1 MNYKNTFTIK
11 LLSFFL
17 FFFNIVTSQNFEKV
31 VYTENL
37 KGGYNGF
44 STFVDYNKD
53 GLLDIFVTGVD
64 FGSNGDFSHAIFY
77 KNNGDKTFTESTI
90 KNIPRAIYGDCSWG
104 DFDNNGTLDL
114 IYSGTTSGFAE
125 HNITKVYKN
134 INNGCEFV
142 EIPTSIPAI
151 YNGTVE
157 WVDINNDGL
166 LDVFYQGLNKNGE
179 YDSGVFKNNGNETF
193 TKIEDT
199 SFYII
204 NGARANLQYNSAK
217 WADFDGDGLKDI
229 ITASSTK
236 TEREFAIYKNL
247 GNFKFE
253 KINFNLPQLSYV
265 SMDVGDVNN
274 DGLTDFVFTGS
285 PKFDLMSGDRGTK
298 LYFYINK
305 GNMIFNNSFTMNN
318 DGAFLSKIKLGD
330 FDNDGFPDLINYGSG
345 LSYRNTKFYL
355 NNKNDTFTEI
365 NKSFP
370 DCYSG
375 GIDFGDYD
383 NDNDLDV
390 LYYGRIE
397 NPRDD
402 EITYVYEN
410 KTLNIELPTEI
421 LFDKGCDCNLQ
432 GDFSL
437 NNSVDNVKWD
447 FNDPTTGTSNESVSL
462 RPKHTFSKRGTY
474 VISATYTKGA
484 NTETLNKTISIFG
497 LPEVT
502 QPTDISTCNVNEGFN
517 FHTIKDSEILKELS
531 PLDYQINYYLLQTDA
546 DNNTN
551 KLSDVYK
558 IQKIKETIY
567 VRIQNKEQSNC
578 YVVKKFEINVL
589 ASPTANTIN
598 DFYVCDSDNDGFSF
612 FDLSNINSSIIGNQ
626 INVKTDYYD
635 SQNNLLI
642 TASLKNNYK
651 NIVKDKDYIIA
662 KVTNTTTDCFIE
674 TKINLIVSPLP
685 IAHNLDVLVGC
696 DDNNDGISEYFDT
709 SLVEKN
715 VLAGQTDMKVS
726 YYDKL
731 GNEISPLPN
740 PFTNTTTGSQNIIV
754 RVTNLKTNCSSET
767 TLVLKTSSKPII
779 NTPESIFACE
789 EEKGFASFN
798 TSTIESQIKGSQSGL
813 KILYKDING
822 APLPSPLPEYFKNT
836 IADHQTIFVRVEN
849 SLNPL
854 CFSETSFDLTVNKL
868 PMTNLQKNYVIC
880 GLDSHLFIAVDAD
893 FDSYQWKFED
903 GTIIS
908 NSNDAKVIK
917 EGNYNLKISKTQ
929 NGIICENNFP
939 FSLTRSKLPSI
950 EDIIYDEFGSNVVK
964 IIASGDG
971 VFEYS
976 IDGINYQD
984 SNVFNNISG
993 GDYIVYVKDKG
1004 GCGEDNEEI
1013 TLLNYPKFI
1022 TPNDDGYNDYWQ
1034 IKGIDKYPKAKIYIY
1049 NRYGKLL
1056 KDLNPKE
1063 IGWDGKYNQQNLIS
1077 DDYWFTVNLGNQNR
1091 VFKGHFSLKR

>member
-1 MNYKNTFTIK
+1 MNYKNTFKIK

-17 FFFNIVTSQNFEKV
+17 FYLNTVKSQNFDKV
-31 VYTENL
+31 TSTIDL
-37 KGGYNGF
+37 KGAYIGLA
-44 STFVDYNKD
+44 TFVDYNND
-53 GLLDIFVTGVD
+53 GLLDIFETGLD
-64 FGSNGDFSHAIFY
+64 FGNNGDFKNAILY
-77 KNNGDKTFTESTI
+77 KNNGDETFTESSI
-90 KNIPRAIYGDCSWG
+90 KNIPRNVYSSCSWG
-104 DFDNNGTLDL
+104 DFNNDGTLDL
-114 IYSGTTSGFAE
+114 IYCGTLGGPE
-125 HNITKVYKN
+125 YNMTKVYKN
-134 INNGCEFV
+134 INNGCEFI
-142 EIPTSIPAI
+142 EIQTSIPKI
-151 YNGTVE
+151 SSGTVE
-157 WVDINNDGL
+157 WVDVNNDGF
-166 LDVFYQGLNKNGE
+166 LDVFYQGTDINGD
-179 YDSGVFKNNGNETF
+179 YDSGIYKNNGNETF
-193 TKIEDT
+193 TKIENT

-204 NGARANLQYNSAK
+204 NGTRANAQYNSAK

-229 ITASSTK
+229 LTASSTK

-253 KINFNLPQLSYV
+253 KINFNLPQLSYI
-265 SMDVGDVNN
+265 SMDVGDINK
-274 DGLTDFVFTGS
+274 DGLIDFVFTGS
-285 PKFDLMSGDRGTK
+285 TKYDLMSGDPGTK

-305 GNMIFNNSFTMNN
+305 GNMNFNNSFTMNN

-330 FDNDGFPDLINYGSG
+330 FNNDGFTDLINYGSG
-345 LSYRNTKFYL
+345 LSFRKTKFYL

-383 NDNDLDV
+383 NDKDLDI

-402 EITYVYEN
+402 EVTYVYEN

-474 VISATYTKGA
+474 IISATYTKGTK
-484 NTETLNKTISIFG
+484 TETLNKTISIFG

-502 QPTDISTCNVNEGFN
+502 QPADVSTCNVNEEFN
-517 FHTIKDSEILKELS
+517 FHTIKDSEILKDLS
-531 PLDYQINYYLLQTDA
+531 PLDYEINYYLSQTDA
-546 DNNTN
+546 DNNIN
-551 KLSDVYK
+551 KLSDIYK
-558 IQKIKETIY
+558 IQKVKETIY
-567 VRIQNKEQSNC
+567 VRIQNKEKSNC

-589 ASPTANTIN
+589 ASPIANAI
-598 DFYVCDSDNDGFSF
+598 DDIYVCDSDNDGFSLF
-612 FDLSNINSSIIGNQ
+612 NLSNVENIIIENQ
-626 INVKTDYYD
+626 INVKVDYYD
-635 SQNNLLI
+635 SKNNLL
-642 TASLKNNYK
+642 TTPLSNNYK
-651 NIVKDKDYIIA
+651 NTIKDKDYIIA
-662 KVTNTTTDCFIE
+662 KITNTATNCFIE
-674 TKINLIVSPLP
+674 TKINLIASPLP
-685 IAHNLDVLVGC
+685 IANNLDILVGC
-696 DDNNDGISEYFDT
+696 DDNNDGVSEYFDT

-715 VLAGQTDMKVS
+715 VLAGQMDMKVS
-726 YYDKL
+726 YYDNL
-731 GNEISPLPN
+731 GNEIIYPLAN
-740 PFTNTTTGSQNIIV
+740 PFTNTTIGSQNIII

-767 TLVLKTSSKPII
+767 ILVLKTSSKPII
-779 NTPESIFACE
+779 SKPKTIFACE
-789 EEKGFASFN
+789 EEKGFGNFN
-798 TSTIESQIKGSQSGL
+798 TETIESQLIGNQSGL
-813 KILYKDING
+813 KVLYKDVNG
-822 APLPSPLPEYFKNT
+822 VILPSPLPKYFKNT

-868 PMTNLQKNYVIC
+868 PVINLQNKYVIC
-880 GLDSHLFIAVDAD
+880 GLDSHLFISVDSN

-908 NSNDAKVIK
+908 TSNEAKLIK
-917 EGNYNLKISKTQ
+917 DGNYNLIISKSE
-929 NGIICENNFP
+929 NGIMCENNFP
-939 FSLTRSKLPSI
+939 FSLTRSKLPTI
-950 EDIIYDEFGSNVVK
+950 ENVVYDEFGSNSVE
-964 IIASGDG
+964 IEASGDG

-984 SNVFNNISG
+984 SNIFNTISG
-993 GDYIVYVKDKG
+993 GDYVVHVKDKG
-1004 GCGEDNEEI
+1004 GCGQDNEEI
-1013 TLLNYPKFI
+1013 TLLNYPKFV
-1022 TPNDDGYNDYWQ
+1022 TPNDDGYNDFWQ

-1049 NRYGKLL
+1049 DRYGKLL
-1056 KDLNPKE
+1056 KQLDPKE

-1091 VFKGHFSLKR
+1091 TFKGHFSLKR